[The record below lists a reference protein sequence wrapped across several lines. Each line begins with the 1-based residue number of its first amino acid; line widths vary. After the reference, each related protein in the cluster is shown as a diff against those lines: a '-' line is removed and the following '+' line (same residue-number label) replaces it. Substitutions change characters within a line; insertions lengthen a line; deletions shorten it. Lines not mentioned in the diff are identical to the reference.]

1 MNNLKKF
8 VGELQDILQIPEEDT
23 DSRYWNG
30 KISVI
35 FEMISE
41 IEDEDMKQE
50 LRFKLNNIIH
60 IARKSFPEDSKIF
73 ENFRNIFIEIA
84 LEYPEISAKFR
95 EELLIPP
102 ANFDYLTRQGLTD
115 QEILKYNQEQN
126 KKKDE
131 FYKKTKKK
139 PPKNAEEEQTEL
151 TEYKLKIQNGI
162 KDRILDK
169 IQEIDNEAQK
179 LKIDDEVIFAGNFDE
194 NYVDRVS
201 RVKSLRTVKNEGLEG
216 KIILLRIDIEKYEHI
231 WEDIYDE
238 DGKFIKRHLKSI
250 DFFQIKD
257 TILQSMNFMLDNRAK
272 SIILIADFGPKTG
285 VFNPEFSMRFFY
297 EFLQKNNL
305 MDNPMY
311 FVNDFEEI
319 SDFEFKLENEV
330 FKENSLIIMENL
342 NFFQEEMGYET
353 DKLTD
358 LMNLSQNSVP
368 SNTNMTT
375 NLKYVT
381 KMSFLEKFM
390 KGSIFINDS
399 TRSIGKN
406 FPSIIDYKFLSDYT
420 NKIYNKA
427 IGLRLNNQIVKITN
441 FFSINTQNFIL
452 VLGDGDIFIP
462 FEANQ
467 GKANTHN
474 LRHSIS
480 YEESQNFNN
489 VGFTDDDIDVYKRL
503 IMLNFMLL
511 KFKTI
516 FIFGKLALYFIQFI
530 QKDYIFNKKFEI
542 HHFLS
547 KLIKLIL
554 TKAQLNNIELI
565 LPEDGKYIV
574 KSEYSKFFNTERKK

>member
-8 VGELQDILQIPEEDT
+8 VAELQNILQIPEEDT
-23 DSRYWNG
+23 ESRYWNG

-35 FEMISE
+35 YEMITQ
-41 IEDEDMKQE
+41 IEDEDIKQE
-50 LRFKLNNIIH
+50 LSFKLHNIVH
-60 IARKSFPEDSKIF
+60 IARKSFPEDSKISQ
-73 ENFRNIFIEIA
+73 NFRDIFIEIA
-84 LEYPEISAKFR
+84 LEYPELSAKYR
-95 EELLIPP
+95 EELGLPP
-102 ANFDYLTRQGLTD
+102 SNFDYLTRQGLTD
-115 QEILKYNQEQN
+115 QETLKYNQEQN

-139 PPKNAEEEQTEL
+139 PPKNAEEEQLEL
-151 TEYKLKIQNGI
+151 AEYKLKIQNGI
-162 KDRILDK
+162 KEKLLDK
-169 IQEIDNEAQK
+169 IKLIDNEAQK
-179 LKIDDEVIFAGNFDE
+179 LKIDQEVIFAGNFDE
-194 NYVDRVS
+194 NYVDRIS

-238 DGKFIKRHLKSI
+238 DGKFIKRHLKAI
-250 DFFQIKD
+250 DFFQIKE

-272 SIILIADFGPKTG
+272 SIILIADFGPKAG
-285 VFNPEFSMRFFY
+285 LFNPEFSMRFFY
-297 EFLQKNNL
+297 EFLIKNNL
-305 MDNPMY
+305 MDNPLY
-311 FVNDFEEI
+311 FVNDLEEI
-319 SDFEFKLENEV
+319 SDFDFKLENEV
-330 FKENSLIIMENL
+330 FKENSLIIVENL
-342 NFFQEEMGYET
+342 NFFQEEIGYEN
-353 DKLTD
+353 DKLID
-358 LMNLSQNSVP
+358 LINLSQNSVP
-368 SNTNMTT
+368 SNNNITT

-406 FPSIIDYKFLSDYT
+406 YPSIIDYKFLSDYT
-420 NKIYNKA
+420 NNTYNKA
-427 IGLRLNNQIVKITN
+427 IGLRLNNQISKITN

-452 VLGDGDIFIP
+452 VLGDADIFIP

-467 GKANTHN
+467 GKANSNN

-480 YEESQNFNN
+480 YEETQNFNKI
-489 VGFTDDDIDVYKRL
+489 GFTDDDIDVYKRL

-516 FIFGKLALYFIQFI
+516 FIFGKLALYFIQFV

-542 HHFLS
+542 HHFLAN
-547 KLIKLIL
+547 LMKLIL

-574 KSEYSKFFNTERKK
+574 KSEYSKFFTTERKN